1 MERAEQDEKEEQMSE
16 SYAEVIVHDE
26 KDVKGKQ
33 LGIVLIA
40 VTMAL
45 LLFGAMFQAL
55 FLLLGIIMIPVS
67 FTTLKNRYREYEYL
81 LVSDELDIA
90 VVKNKS
96 KRKKLASYTLSE
108 LQCMAPVQ
116 SHKLDGYH
124 SNPQLQVHDYS
135 SGNPEH
141 TIYSM
146 IFASQGMLQEV
157 KVEPSKAMLDEVKI
171 HHASVVFSD

>member
-1 MERAEQDEKEEQMSE
+1 MSE

-33 LGIVLIA
+33 VGMVLIL

-45 LLFGAMFQAL
+45 LLYGAMFQAL
-55 FLLLGIIMIPVS
+55 FLMLGIIMIPVS
-67 FTTLKNRYREYEYL
+67 FTSIKNRYREYEYL
-81 LVSDELDIA
+81 LVSEELDIA

-96 KRKKLASYTLSE
+96 KRKKLASYALSE

-124 SNPQLQVHDYS
+124 SNPQLKVHDYS
-135 SGNPEH
+135 SGNSEH

-157 KVEPSKAMLDEVKI
+157 KVEPSKAMLDEVKM
-171 HHASVVFSD
+171 HHASIVFAD

>member
-1 MERAEQDEKEEQMSE
+1 
-16 SYAEVIVHDE
+16 
-26 KDVKGKQ
+26 
-33 LGIVLIA
+33 
-40 VTMAL
+40 
-45 LLFGAMFQAL
+45 
-55 FLLLGIIMIPVS
+55 
-67 FTTLKNRYREYEYL
+67 
-81 LVSDELDIA
+81 
-90 VVKNKS
+90 
-96 KRKKLASYTLSE
+96 
-108 LQCMAPVQ
+108 MAPVQ

>member
-1 MERAEQDEKEEQMSE
+1 MSE

-33 LGIVLIA
+33 VGMILIL

-45 LLFGAMFQAL
+45 LLYGAMFQAL
-55 FLLLGIIMIPVS
+55 FLMLGIIMIPVS
-67 FTTLKNRYREYEYL
+67 FTSIKNRYREYEYL
-81 LVSDELDIA
+81 LVSEELDIA

-96 KRKKLASYTLSE
+96 KRKKLASYALSE

-124 SNPQLQVHDYS
+124 SNPQLKVHDYS

-157 KVEPSKAMLDEVKI
+157 KVEPSKAMLDEVKM
-171 HHASVVFSD
+171 HHASIVFAD